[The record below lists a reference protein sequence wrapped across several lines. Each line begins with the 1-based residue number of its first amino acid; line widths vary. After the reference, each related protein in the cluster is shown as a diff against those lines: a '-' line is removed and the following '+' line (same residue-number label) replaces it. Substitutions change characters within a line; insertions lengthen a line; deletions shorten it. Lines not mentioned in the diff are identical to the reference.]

1 MPLASI
7 LKDLIPTAL
16 LTLGSIDQDESD
28 EDLDESDEDSMSKF
42 YRFHTGK

>member
-7 LKDLIPTAL
+7 LKDLAPTAL

-28 EDLDESDEDSMSKF
+28 EDLDESDED
-42 YRFHTGK
+42 TIE

>member
-7 LKDLIPTAL
+7 LKDFVPTAL

-28 EDLDESDEDSMSKF
+28 EDLDESDEDSIE
-42 YRFHTGK
+42 